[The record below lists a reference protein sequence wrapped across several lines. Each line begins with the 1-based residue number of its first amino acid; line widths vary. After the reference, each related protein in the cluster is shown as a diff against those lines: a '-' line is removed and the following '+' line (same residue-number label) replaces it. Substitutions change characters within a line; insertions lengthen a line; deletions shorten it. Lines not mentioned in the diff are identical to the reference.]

1 MNNIKE
7 KLKNDIL
14 VGMRMYLDATTMSIL
29 ETVVVQAV
37 QDIEMTAQETLPA
50 AVDDTNRYIIEL
62 FLARKAPKLK
72 ESTVE
77 AYMNTV
83 NEFIV
88 YANKP
93 LNHVSE
99 CDIEF
104 FLYKKKQMKNNNIS
118 LNNQRRNLSAFF
130 TWMRKVKLISD
141 NPCDGVEPFEQIE
154 KPIDHLEVIEVQ
166 KIIEGCKYKRD
177 RAILEFMRC
186 TAMRRGEVPLV
197 NVNDI
202 DFATGKI
209 LIYGHKAS
217 KYRTVFLDKVALY
230 HIKEYLNER
239 GVSEN
244 SNEPLFTHLRGDKT
258 RRLDKEGLYATIKAI
273 AKRSKIE
280 RRVYPHLYRKTTATQ
295 IVRRGGSD
303 EIAGEYLGHAPKNVT
318 GKHYTFKGD
327 QHVEQ
332 IFRNF
337 VEAV

>member
-1 MNNIKE
+1 MNVKE

-14 VGMRMYLDATTMSIL
+14 VGMRIYLDVTTMAIL
-29 ETVVVQAV
+29 EAV
-37 QDIEMTAQETLPA
+37 IVKAVKDIEMTAQETLPA
-50 AVDDTNRYIIEL
+50 AVDDTNNYIIEL
-62 FLARKAPKLK
+62 FMARKAPKLK

-77 AYMNTV
+77 AYMCTV
-83 NEFIV
+83 KEFITF
-88 YANKP
+88 ANKP

-99 CDIEF
+99 CDIECY
-104 FLYKKKQMKNNNIS
+104 LYKKKQMKNNNTS
-118 LNNQRRNLSAFF
+118 LNNLRRNLSAFF

-141 NPCDGVEPFEQIE
+141 NPCDGVEAFEQIE

-166 KIIEGCKYKRD
+166 QVIKGCKHKRD

-186 TAMRRGEVPLV
+186 TAMRKGEVPLV
-197 NVNDI
+197 NICDI
-202 DFATGKI
+202 DFATGRI
-209 LIYGHKAS
+209 MIYGHKS
-217 KYRTVFLDKVALY
+217 SRYRTVFLDKVALFY
-230 HIKEYLNER
+230 IREYLKER
-239 GVSEN
+239 GVSED
-244 SNEPLFTHLRGDKT
+244 SKEPLFTHIRGDKT
-258 RRLDKEGLYATIKAI
+258 KVLEKDGLYATIKAI

-318 GKHYTFKGD
+318 GKHYTYKGD

-332 IFRNF
+332 IFRNY